1 MIDYD
6 RILRNNEKAV
16 YRLRELFGSYG
27 YRRFKTGKF
36 EEYELY
42 AENKDFLG
50 EDGILTFTDARG
62 KLMALKP
69 DVTLSI
75 AKMAEPLPGEVQKF
89 CYDDEVYRLS
99 GEYGDFREITQ
110 TGIECI
116 GDIGSY
122 DVCEVILLAVRSLAL
137 IDENYVMDLS
147 HMGIVRALASLL
159 NLPKGAER
167 KVLQCIGEKNFHGA
181 AEICRKQGVPEKMI
195 RRLRKLITTYGPID
209 EVVGELDQ
217 LAVNNTMR
225 RAVGELK
232 VLVSALKAQ
241 KLEKNVRFDFSVV
254 NDMGYYNG
262 VIFQGF
268 IKGIARPILAGGRYD
283 NLMEV
288 MGKESAG
295 AIGFSISMDS
305 LEELNR
311 VRRDIDVDVVILD
324 QPWEDLNQLNQ
335 VVRDYTDR
343 GLSVSVQKRVP
354 KNLRYRELVRLE
366 NGEVKTVERDD

>member
-62 KLMALKP
+62 KVMALKP

-159 NLPKGAER
+159 NLPKEAER

-268 IKGIARPILAGGRYD
+268 IKGIAAPILAGGRYD

-288 MGKESAG
+288 MGKASAG
-295 AIGFSISMDS
+295 AVGFSISMDS

>member
-159 NLPKGAER
+159 NLPTEAER

-288 MGKESAG
+288 MGKASAG
-295 AIGFSISMDS
+295 AVGFSISMDS

-324 QPWEDLNQLNQ
+324 QPWEDLNQLNR

>member
-159 NLPKGAER
+159 NLPTEAER

-288 MGKESAG
+288 MGKASAG
-295 AIGFSISMDS
+295 AVGFSISMDS

>member
-6 RILRNNEKAV
+6 RILRNDEKAV
-16 YRLRELFGSYG
+16 YRLRELFGNYG

-75 AKMAEPLPGEVQKF
+75 AKMADPMPGEVQKF

-159 NLPKGAER
+159 NLPKEAER

-324 QPWEDLNQLNQ
+324 QPWEDLNQLNR
-335 VVRDYTDR
+335 VVRDYTDQ
-343 GLSVSVQKRVP
+343 GLSISVQKRVP
-354 KNLRYRELVRLE
+354 KKLRYRELVRIE

>member
-16 YRLRELFGSYG
+16 YRLRELFGNYG

-50 EDGILTFTDARG
+50 ADGILTFTDARG

-75 AKMAEPLPGEVQKF
+75 AKMADPLPGEVQKF

-147 HMGIVRALASLL
+147 HMGIVRALTSLL
-159 NLPKGAER
+159 NLPKEAEQ
-167 KVLQCIGEKNFHGA
+167 KVLHCIGEKNIHGA
-181 AEICRKQGVPEKMI
+181 AEICRKYEVPEKMI

-225 RAVGELK
+225 RSVGELK

-268 IKGIARPILAGGRYD
+268 IKGIAAPILAGGRYD

-288 MGKESAG
+288 MGKASAG
-295 AIGFSISMDS
+295 AVGFSISMDS

>member
-62 KLMALKP
+62 KSMALKP

-159 NLPKGAER
+159 NLPKEAER

-268 IKGIARPILAGGRYD
+268 IKGIAAPILAGGRYD

-288 MGKESAG
+288 MGKASAG
-295 AIGFSISMDS
+295 AVGFSISMDS

-311 VRRDIDVDVVILD
+311 VRRDINVDVVILD

>member
-159 NLPKGAER
+159 NLPKEAER

-268 IKGIARPILAGGRYD
+268 IKGIAAPILAGGRYD

-288 MGKESAG
+288 MGKASAG
-295 AIGFSISMDS
+295 AVGFSISMDS